1 MWVIRKPA
9 SGTAGV
15 WGGLVLSLRKCL
27 CARGLF
33 ISLTAIPRRRRGP
46 PRGRPDRPARGRAC
60 RVAVMRRGDTG
71 RRDDGAVGH
80 RRPTLSVRL
89 PQISERLA
97 RQGQAAAARSGRPR
111 GGPSTKVLGIAV
123 SDKETSIR
131 QDLSLGTFVL
141 SLRNRLCARGLFV
154 SLTAIPRQRRGPP
167 RGRPDRPARGRA
179 CRAAVMQRGNTGR
192 RHNSAM
198 WHRRLALRV
207 RLPGKTE
214 RPARQGQAA
223 AARSGRPRGGPSASA
238 LGIAVSDKKPVSGT
252 SGVWGTSGCL
262 RVCVCPGKPSD

>member
-1 MWVIRKPA
+1 MRRGCPDERHRGA
-9 SGTAGV
+9 V
-15 WGGLVLSLRKCL
+15 WHQRQPLSLRL
-27 CARGLF
+27 PV
-33 ISLTAIPRRRRGP
+33 ITE
-46 PRGRPDRPARGRAC
+46 RP
-60 RVAVMRRGDTG
+60 
-71 RRDDGAVGH
+71 
-80 RRPTLSVRL
+80 
-89 PQISERLA
+89 A

-179 CRAAVMQRGNTGR
+179 CRAAVMQRGCPGE
-192 RHNSAM
+192 RHRGAVWRQRQPLSLGLPGITE
-198 WHRRLALRV
+198 RLARQGQVAAARSGRPRGGPSTSVLGIAVSDKETGTQQSESLRHRHPPPRP
-207 RLPGKTE
+207 RLPVITE

-223 AARSGRPRGGPSASA
+223 AARSGRPRGGPRQRR
-238 LGIAVSDKKPVSGT
+238 GIAASDK
-252 SGVWGTSGCL
+252 L
-262 RVCVCPGKPSD
+262 